1 MKKLLLIAVFVAFT
15 FVNALAKESPETI
28 LRSLPSQISSYS
40 ATDIVPYEDRKLG
53 ASLSYSNPAGV
64 AVTVYLYDLGVED
77 IADGP
82 DTEIIAV
89 SKRMAIAD
97 IREQEKLGLYSNVVI
112 IFDGE
117 KNLHLKGDKAIK
129 LVSVVL
135 SYQLNN
141 PYTGE
146 QSLSFA
152 SDLYLTGLRG
162 FICKVRISRP
172 SGLGK
177 TDEDGIAE
185 MLNDLLSALKR

>member
-40 ATDIVPYEDRKLG
+40 ATDIVPYEDVRLG
-53 ASLSYSNPAGV
+53 ASLGYNHPAGIV
-64 AVTVYLYDLGVED
+64 VTLYLYDLGEKD
-77 IADGP
+77 IREGIDS
-82 DTEIIAV
+82 EIIAA
-89 SKRMAIAD
+89 SKDMAVAD
-97 IREQEKLGLYSNVVI
+97 IREAEKMGYYGKVTVVS
-112 IFDGE
+112 DAM
-117 KNLHLKGDKAIK
+117 KTLKLSGGREIK
-129 LVSVVL
+129 LLFL
-135 SYQLNN
+135 SLTYLLNN
-141 PYTGE
+141 PNTGE
-146 QSLSFA
+146 SSPVA